1 MHALVRNLTSTGAPP
16 QNLAT
21 AFLCSLIPLYRI
33 LWSYGENLGKPKG
46 KHPGSLGNPCE
57 TPKKIMEKQWEHTET
72 IGKAIL
78 SSVVSRHP
86 LTKGF
91 LDTAEL
97 SMKRL
102 RGNIGDPM

>member
-1 MHALVRNLTSTGAPP
+1 
-16 QNLAT
+16 
-21 AFLCSLIPLYRI
+21 
-33 LWSYGENLGKPKG
+33 
-46 KHPGSLGNPCE
+46 
-57 TPKKIMEKQWEHTET
+57 MEKQWEHTET

-102 RGNIGDPM
+102 RGNIGDPMWNTLQKFGENIGKHIPKVSELPLTLP